1 MEKCMSGAETLIP
14 FIKERGKTEQPTII
28 VDSREATTAP
38 KIVKGLKELGAVVSM
53 RHLEKGDYVISDICA
68 FERKTVRDFVYTLTR
83 RYLFDQLFSLKECY
97 EKPFILIEGYLPI
110 VYKFSRI
117 QPASVWGAMFALAK
131 QGILLIHTNSYKE
144 TIDFLYTASKQEQI
158 VEKRAPV
165 VHPVKK
171 HGTLADAQIFFMASL
186 PKIGREKA
194 VALLN
199 SYGAPLNALINVD
212 QWPKDVHGLG
222 PKITKK
228 VKEVIHNPYEESDQ
242 AIE

>member
-1 MEKCMSGAETLIP
+1 MSGAETLVP
-14 FIKERGKTEQPTII
+14 FLNEKGKTEQPTII

-38 KIVKGLKELGAVVSM
+38 KIVKGLKELGAEISV
-53 RHLEKGDYVISDICA
+53 RHLEKGDYIISDLCA

-83 RYLFDQLFSLKECY
+83 RYLFEQIFRLKECY

-131 QGILLIHTNSYKE
+131 QGINLIHTNSFKE
-144 TIDFLYTASKQEQI
+144 TIDFLYTAAKQEQI
-158 VEKRAPV
+158 VEKRTPV
-165 VHPVKK
+165 IHPVKK
-171 HGTLADAQIFFMASL
+171 HDTLADAQIFFMASL
-186 PKIGREKA
+186 PNIGREKA
-194 VALLN
+194 VALLS

-212 QWPKDVHGLG
+212 QWSKDIHGLG

-228 VKEVIHNPYEESDQ
+228 VKDVIYNTYEESKECDK
-242 AIE
+242 